1 MRKLLDR
8 LNLKK
13 LNLEQVNV
21 YLICC
26 FFFVTLSYFII
37 KAFFGTGEFSDN
49 IFVTSIPIFCE
60 LSLLLIVLGNY
71 ESFLEKKKD
80 YIIFILSFIIIFL
93 LWDNS
98 SYNYKNLL
106 YFIFFNFL
114 TLMFVIFLNKHS
126 NKNEILILL
135 TFLIILN
142 SLFAEIDYLNKN
154 NLFLFFFIYLSYF
167 IIFTLSFRAK
177 KPINA
182 VLSLVVFLILLKVFI
197 LSSEKDSFHYSF
209 IIGSGYSSFFDNKL
223 LNEVVSQYGYV
234 NILFIE
240 LVSNFTNNRID
251 SSLILVIIFFLIIFF
266 ILLFNQIKKIT
277 NYPILII
284 VTFISII
291 LFANIGVQ
299 NLAGSILIP
308 SSSVFRFLPAII
320 VMLFLSRIIF
330 AKHENNKKKNIY
342 LFYFFLT
349 IGSLWSFESFFFIF
363 FSLFF
368 LLLFIIIISI
378 IDKNV
383 IFKRIY
389 FNQKFIFYQS
399 FVLFFIFL
407 FFIFFIVKNNQIIFF
422 YEYVFNGK
430 SIKNIDI
437 SNSGYTL
444 VFVLFLIIKYLFL
457 RSSFELKNLK
467 YFFNN
472 VIWFTL
478 FVSFSAYYVTRSIYT
493 NLFALFPFYIYFL
506 ASMRS
511 ELDIVNKIR
520 KLFFDIFIFISITA
534 FLLSCYKNKEIF
546 YKNFLSPIFFTLP
559 KYKYDYYKPSL
570 KLQSILERFKDTPL
584 TLITGNTIHNYNDSL
599 NKGGYGLPILP
610 LEQFNILSNNRKVEL
625 MNIFF
630 EKNKQHLILCLV
642 ECSFYNEKS
651 AKKSWSDIFIPLDF
665 KFTEVMFQP
674 NGHEILYL
682 IEK

>member
-1 MRKLLDR
+1 
-8 LNLKK
+8 
-13 LNLEQVNV
+13 
-21 YLICC
+21 
-26 FFFVTLSYFII
+26 
-37 KAFFGTGEFSDN
+37 
-49 IFVTSIPIFCE
+49 
-60 LSLLLIVLGNY
+60 
-71 ESFLEKKKD
+71 
-80 YIIFILSFIIIFL
+80 
-93 LWDNS
+93 
-98 SYNYKNLL
+98 
-106 YFIFFNFL
+106 
-114 TLMFVIFLNKHS
+114 
-126 NKNEILILL
+126 
-135 TFLIILN
+135 
-142 SLFAEIDYLNKN
+142 
-154 NLFLFFFIYLSYF
+154 
-167 IIFTLSFRAK
+167 
-177 KPINA
+177 
-182 VLSLVVFLILLKVFI
+182 
-197 LSSEKDSFHYSF
+197 
-209 IIGSGYSSFFDNKL
+209 
-223 LNEVVSQYGYV
+223 
-234 NILFIE
+234 
-240 LVSNFTNNRID
+240 
-251 SSLILVIIFFLIIFF
+251 
-266 ILLFNQIKKIT
+266 
-277 NYPILII
+277 
-284 VTFISII
+284 
-291 LFANIGVQ
+291 
-299 NLAGSILIP
+299 
-308 SSSVFRFLPAII
+308 
-320 VMLFLSRIIF
+320 
-330 AKHENNKKKNIY
+330 
-342 LFYFFLT
+342 
-349 IGSLWSFESFFFIF
+349 
-363 FSLFF
+363 
-368 LLLFIIIISI
+368 
-378 IDKNV
+378 
-383 IFKRIY
+383 
-389 FNQKFIFYQS
+389 
-399 FVLFFIFL
+399 

-642 ECSFYNEKS
+642 EC
-651 AKKSWSDIFIPLDF
+651 
-665 KFTEVMFQP
+665 
-674 NGHEILYL
+674 
-682 IEK
+682 